1 MKKFSIMALTIGA
14 IALAVFKIFGKKSS
28 CCKYSDDDF
37 DDDFDDY
44 DFETDC
50 CADDELEV
58 VIPAEENDETVEV
71 KVEEKSEEA
80 PEEEEAPAEEV
91 IAMKLQ
97 QSFEDSMRL
106 VSVYKG
112 VPVPSLQFDSTGT
125 KKITALMIFYQI
137 Y

>member
-14 IALAVFKIFGKKSS
+14 IALAAVAVFKIFGKKSS

-80 PEEEEAPAEEV
+80 PSEEVPVEETPAEE
-91 IAMKLQ
+91 KT
-97 QSFEDSMRL
+97 EE
-106 VSVYKG
+106 
-112 VPVPSLQFDSTGT
+112 
-125 KKITALMIFYQI
+125 
-137 Y
+137 